1 MTEQEIKLTR
11 EQQELLYLISKL
23 TDSVNNPISWIKE
36 TPLQALI
43 YQAIRK
49 GIFNEYDYA
58 PISSSFLGQ
67 GRKFVNISKE
77 GEDDLG
83 DLRELGLL
91 ETIRLSSS
99 KHDYITGYRPTKES
113 AKLLET
119 IPNEVR
125 ETIDSLF
132 ICPKCNDN
140 NYALMINVEDSKF
153 NMVCDTCS
161 STEDIPLVV
170 PEDVSYITK
179 PYFFSFLNKR
189 LIPKEKINNDNC
201 REY

>member
-1 MTEQEIKLTR
+1 MSEEEVELTIEQA
-11 EQQELLYLISKL
+11 ELLYLISKL
-23 TDSVNNPISWIKE
+23 TDSLNCPISWIKE

-43 YQAIRK
+43 FQGIRK
-49 GIFNEYDYA
+49 GIFNDYDYA

-99 KHDYITGYRPTKES
+99 KHNYITGFRPTKNS
-113 AKLLET
+113 TKTLNAIT
-119 IPNEVR
+119 NEVR
-125 ETIDSLF
+125 ARIDGLF
-132 ICPKCNDN
+132 SCPSCKSDE
-140 NYALMINVEDSKF
+140 YELKIYVEEPDFIMECPECEQNES
-153 NMVCDTCS
+153 
-161 STEDIPLVV
+161 IPLVI

-179 PYFFSFLNKR
+179 PYFFEFLTKKR
-189 LIPKEKINNDNC
+189 KKGD
-201 REY
+201 RK

>member
-1 MTEQEIKLTR
+1 MSEEKVELTIEQS
-11 EQQELLYLISKL
+11 ELLYLISKL
-23 TDSVNNPISWIKE
+23 TDSLNCPISWIKE

-43 YQAIRK
+43 FQGIRK
-49 GIFNEYDYA
+49 GVFNEYDYA

-113 AKLLET
+113 VKALKA
-119 IPNEVR
+119 
-125 ETIDSLF
+125 IDNSIKTKIDELF
-132 ICPKCNDN
+132 ICPTCKSEKYELKIYVDDSNFKMECN
-140 NYALMINVEDSKF
+140 E
-153 NMVCDTCS
+153 CDK
-161 STEDIPLVV
+161 TELIPLVI
-170 PEDVSYITK
+170 PEDVSYTTK
-179 PYFFSFLNKR
+179 PYFFDFLIKKNK
-189 LIPKEKINNDNC
+189 KGDSK
-201 REY
+201 

>member
-1 MTEQEIKLTR
+1 MSEEEVELTIEQA
-11 EQQELLYLISKL
+11 ELLYLISKL
-23 TDSVNNPISWIKE
+23 TDSLNCPISWIKE

-43 YQAIRK
+43 FQGIRK

-99 KHDYITGYRPTKES
+99 KHDYITGYRPTKNSTKTLNAITNKIRARIDDLLTCPSCKSDKYKLKIYVEES
-113 AKLLET
+113 DFKMECSDCDQ
-119 IPNEVR
+119 NEV
-125 ETIDSLF
+125 
-132 ICPKCNDN
+132 
-140 NYALMINVEDSKF
+140 
-153 NMVCDTCS
+153 
-161 STEDIPLVV
+161 IPLVV
-170 PEDVSYITK
+170 PEDVSYTTK
-179 PYFFSFLNKR
+179 PYFFEFLTRDKS
-189 LIPKEKINNDNC
+189 KKVKQNDKG
-201 REY
+201 R